1 MPERSVLH
9 VLEEES
15 RLVLPAVPG
24 HLVGQGVAAW
34 RQPVTIDTYLPDPA
48 DRYPAFLENRVYQ
61 GSSGRVYPLPFH
73 ERISPT
79 KVPRSWD
86 AIHLENPWIRLMIL
100 PELGGRIHVGMDTTN
115 GYDFF
120 YRNNVIK
127 PALVGLAGP
136 WISGGV
142 EFNWP
147 QHHRPATFLPVE
159 ATIEHEADGG
169 VTVWC
174 SDHDPFARMKG
185 MHGIRLRPDSSVIEL
200 RARLYNRTD
209 EVQTFLWW
217 ANVAAAVNDDYQSF
231 FPTDVHAVADHAKR
245 AVTAFPAADRPYY
258 GIDYPT
264 RKDTVNPEGA
274 PDGDR
279 IDWYRNIPVPTS
291 YMALGTQ
298 ADFFGGYD
306 HGRRAGFVHWAD
318 HHVAPGKKQWT
329 WGNGA
334 FGKAWDANLTDTD
347 GPYVELMAGV
357 FTDNQPDF
365 TFLAPGETKTFSQ
378 YWYPIQETGP
388 VHEAN
393 LEAAVRLD
401 VIPGARTTAIRV
413 AAAVTRARAATTV
426 RVVGPRGD
434 TLWHVTTDA
443 APDRPI
449 VHAVDLAAV
458 WNPEDLTVVV
468 EQDGDELIAWRPR
481 AHLTSPD
488 LPEPAQE
495 PAAPQDVPSVDELY
509 LTGVHLEQYR
519 HATRSPEPYWLEALR
534 RDEGDYR
541 SHAALAARR
550 YRDGRYAQAEHHLR
564 AALARQTRL
573 NTNPADGETAFRLGQ
588 VLART
593 GRLDEAYEMFGKAQ
607 WNQAWRGAAHL
618 AMARLDA
625 ARGRDRSALD
635 HARSAAGA
643 DPGNL
648 QAQCALAVL
657 LRRVGRDAEAAA
669 VLASAVERDPLD
681 VWTRDLAGLGVAT
694 DAPTLLDVA
703 LEYDSLG
710 SWSDAVRLLEQA
722 ARIEPA
728 LGQVEV
734 RPLVHL
740 HAARILDRAGEGDA
754 AERHRGLARTVPA
767 VHCLASRL
775 DDVDTLQAHVA
786 NHPHDARAWAILG
799 HWLYFQRRHDDA
811 IAAWRTSC
819 ELDPSDPVV
828 WRNRAVA
835 AFNVLADRD
844 AAREHYEQA
853 LAVAPGDPRLVYEL
867 DQLAKRSG
875 ATPEQ
880 RLAFLTRERAAVAA
894 RDDLSVELAQ
904 LHTATGGADAALEL
918 LHSRWFQPWEGG
930 EGQVLSAWDE
940 AHLALARRSLE
951 DGDAEVALEH
961 VRAAL
966 EPVANLGEARH
977 PLANTAQLHLM
988 LGDALAATGDRDG
1001 AIAAWTSA
1009 AGSTGDFRSMAPVE
1023 LSETT
1028 CYAVLAMR
1036 RLGDAVRA
1044 DALVDDLAEH
1054 AERLRSTP
1062 ATVDYFATS
1071 LPTLLLFQDDL
1082 QAAQTTTA
1090 MLLEAQV
1097 AALRG
1102 DRGVAASHLDEV
1114 LVREPGRLRALDLR
1128 RELSGPT
1135 EAESAR

>member
-1 MPERSVLH
+1 MLDD
-9 VLEEES
+9 ES
-15 RLVLPAVPG
+15 RLDLPAVPA
-24 HLVGQGVAAW
+24 HLAGQAVAAW

-79 KVPRSWD
+79 KAPHDWD

-100 PELGGRIHVGMDTTN
+100 PELGGRIHVGMDTSN

-136 WISGGV
+136 WLSGGV

-159 ATIEHEADGG
+159 ASIEHEADGA

-185 MHGIRLRPDSSVIEL
+185 MHGVRLRPDSSVIEL
-200 RARLYNRTD
+200 RARLFNRTD

-258 GIDYPT
+258 GIDY
-264 RKDTVNPEGA
+264 RARLDGEH

-298 ADFFGGYD
+298 DDFFGGYD

-318 HHVAPGKKQWT
+318 HQVAPGKKQWT
-329 WGNGA
+329 WGTGA
-334 FGKAWDANLTDTD
+334 FGRAWDANLTDTD

-388 VHEAN
+388 VHQAN

-401 VIPGARTTAIRV
+401 VTQGT
-413 AAAVTRARAATTV
+413 ATTV
-426 RVVGPRGD
+426 ARVAVAMTQVRVGVAVRLTGPDGA
-434 TLWHVTTDA
+434 TLWQVEVDSG
-443 APDRPI
+443 PDRPI
-449 VHAVDLAAV
+449 VHDVNLDAV
-458 WNPEDLTVVV
+458 WAPEDLTLVV
-468 EQDGDELIAWRPR
+468 EHGGAEVIAWRPR
-481 AHLTSPD
+481 AAHSD
-488 LPEPAQE
+488 LDMPEPAQE
-495 PAAPQDVPSVDELY
+495 PGAPADVPSVDELY
-509 LTGVHLEQYR
+509 LIGVHLDQYR
-519 HATRSPEPYWLEALR
+519 HATRSPEPYWLEAVR

-541 SHAALAARR
+541 SNLALAGRR
-550 YRDGRYAQAEHHLR
+550 YRAGQYAQAEQHLR

-573 NTNPADGETAFRLGQ
+573 NTNPADGEAMFRLGQ

-593 GRLDEAYEMFGKAQ
+593 GRADEAYEAWGKAR
-607 WNQAWRGAAHL
+607 WNQAWRVAALL

-625 ARGRDRSALD
+625 ARGLDAAALD
-635 HARSAAGA
+635 HARAAADA
-643 DPGNL
+643 DPDQL
-648 QAQCALAVL
+648 QAHAVLAAL
-657 LRRVGRDAEAAA
+657 LRRAGRDGEADR
-669 VLASAVERDPLD
+669 VLARSLERDPLD
-681 VWTRDLAGLGVAT
+681 VWTRDLTGMDVSA

-710 SWSDAVRLLEQA
+710 AWRDAVRLLEA
-722 ARIEPA
+722 AAATEPA

-734 RPLVHL
+734 RPLAHL
-740 HAARILDRAGEGDA
+740 HAARILEAAGDHPA
-754 AERHRGLARTVPA
+754 AERQRELARTAPA

-775 DDVDTLQAHVA
+775 DDVDMLQAHVEG
-786 NHPHDARAWAILG
+786 HPDDARAWAILG
-799 HWLYFQRRHDDA
+799 HWLYSQRRHHDA
-811 IAAWRTSC
+811 IAAWCTST

-835 AFNVLADRD
+835 AFNVLADLD
-844 AAREHYEQA
+844 AARQHYETA
-853 LAVAPGDPRLVYEL
+853 LAVAPGDPRLVYER

-875 ATPEQ
+875 STPAE
-880 RLAFLTRERAAVAA
+880 RLAVLEGERSAVDA
-894 RDDLSVELAQ
+894 RDDLTVELAQ
-904 LHTATGGADAALEL
+904 LHTATGRPGVALEL
-918 LHSRWFQPWEGG
+918 LRARRFQPWEGG

-940 AHLALARRSLE
+940 ALLALARRALD
-951 DGDAEVALEH
+951 DGDGWLALEH
-961 VRAAL
+961 VGAAL
-966 EPVANLGEARH
+966 EPVASLGEARH
-977 PLANTAQLHLM
+977 PLANTAQLHLV
-988 LGDALAATGDRDG
+988 LGDALAATGDDG
-1001 AIAAWTSA
+1001 AARIAWSHA
-1009 AGSTGDFRSMAPVE
+1009 ARSTGDFQSMAPVAF
-1023 LSETT
+1023 SEMTY
-1028 CYAVLAMR
+1028 YAVLGSR
-1036 RLGDAVRA
+1036 RLGDDVRA
-1044 DALVDDLAEH
+1044 DALVDGLAAH
-1054 AERLRSTP
+1054 AVMLRSTS

-1090 MLLEAQV
+1090 MLLDAQV
-1097 AALRG
+1097 AALQG
-1102 DRGVAASHLDEV
+1102 DVDAAAAGLDDV
-1114 LVREPGRLRALDLR
+1114 LAREPSRLRALDLR
-1128 RELSGPT
+1128 RELSAG
-1135 EAESAR
+1135 SGR

>member
-1 MPERSVLH
+1 MLD
-9 VLEEES
+9 EES
-15 RLVLPAVPG
+15 RLDLPVVPA

-79 KVPRSWD
+79 KAPHAWD

-136 WISGGV
+136 WLSGGV

-159 ATIEHEADGG
+159 ATIEHEADGA

-200 RARLYNRTD
+200 RARLFNRTD

-258 GIDYPT
+258 GIDYQA
-264 RKDTVNPEGA
+264 RKDDEH

-298 ADFFGGYD
+298 DDFFGGYD

-318 HHVAPGKKQWT
+318 HQVAPGKKQWT

-388 VHEAN
+388 VHQAN

-401 VIPGARTTAIRV
+401 VTPGPATTGVRV
-413 AAAVTRARAATTV
+413 AVAMTQVRAGVAVRLT
-426 RVVGPRGD
+426 GPDGT
-434 TLWHVTTDA
+434 TLWQVKADSG
-443 APDRPI
+443 PDRPI
-449 VHAVDLAAV
+449 VHELHLDAA
-458 WNPEDLTVVV
+458 WAPEDLTLVV
-468 EQDGDELIAWRPR
+468 EHDGDEVIAWRPR
-481 AHLTSPD
+481 VAHSPEM
-488 LPEPAQE
+488 PEPAQE
-495 PAAPQDVPSVDELY
+495 PLAPDDVSSVDELY
-509 LTGVHLEQYR
+509 LIGVHLDQYR
-519 HATRSPEPYWLEALR
+519 HATRSPEPYWLEAVR

-541 SHAALAARR
+541 SNLALAGRR
-550 YRDGRYAQAEHHLR
+550 YRAGQYAEAEQHLR
-564 AALARQTRL
+564 VALARQTGL
-573 NTNPADGETAFRLGQ
+573 NTNPADGEATFRLGQ

-593 GRLDEAYEMFGKAQ
+593 GRTDEAYEMWGKAR
-607 WNQAWRGAAHL
+607 WNHAWRVPALL

-625 ARGRDRSALD
+625 ARGSDRAALD
-635 HARSAAGA
+635 HARAAA
-643 DPGNL
+643 DADADHL
-648 QAQCALAVL
+648 QAHAVL
-657 LRRVGRDAEAAA
+657 TVVLRNAGRAAEADA
-669 VLASAVERDPLD
+669 VLARSLERDPLD
-681 VWTRDLAGLGVAT
+681 VWTRDLAGLPVAA

-710 SWSDAVRLLEQA
+710 AWRDAVRLLESA
-722 ARIEPA
+722 VAVEPA

-734 RPLVHL
+734 RPLAHL
-740 HAARILDRAGEGDA
+740 HAARILEAAGDHVA

-775 DDVDTLQAHVA
+775 DDVDMLRAHVGR
-786 NHPHDARAWAILG
+786 HPDDARAWAILG
-799 HWLYFQRRHDDA
+799 HWLYFQRRHHDA
-811 IAAWRTSC
+811 IAAWRTSA

-835 AFNVLADRD
+835 AFNVLGDAD
-844 AAREHYEQA
+844 AARDHYERA
-853 LAVAPGDPRLVYEL
+853 LEVAPGDPRLVYER

-875 ATPEQ
+875 ALPEE
-880 RLAFLTRERAAVAA
+880 RLAVLAGERSAVDA
-894 RDDLSVELAQ
+894 RDDLIVELAQ
-904 LHTATGGADAALEL
+904 LHTATGGADVALEL
-918 LHSRWFQPWEGG
+918 LLARWFQPWEGG

-940 AHLALARRSLE
+940 ALLALARRALDTG
-951 DGDAEVALEH
+951 DGELALQH

-966 EPVANLGEARH
+966 EPVASLGEARH
-977 PLANTAQLHLM
+977 PLANTAQLYLM
-988 LGDALAATGDRDG
+988 LGDALAATGDG
-1001 AIAAWTSA
+1001 AGATAAWSHA
-1009 AGSTGDFRSMAPVE
+1009 AGSTGDFQSMAPVE
-1023 LSETT
+1023 FSEMTY
-1028 CYAVLAMR
+1028 YAVVATR
-1036 RLGDAVRA
+1036 RLGDHVRA
-1044 DALVDDLAEH
+1044 DALVDGLAEH
-1054 AERLRSTP
+1054 AAALRTTP
-1062 ATVDYFATS
+1062 AKVDYFATS

-1082 QAAQTTTA
+1082 QAAQETTA
-1090 MLLEAQV
+1090 LLLEAQV

-1102 DRGVAASHLDEV
+1102 DLDVAAAGLDDV
-1114 LVREPGRLRALDLR
+1114 LTREPSRLRALDLR
-1128 RELSGPT
+1128 RELSTLPAS
-1135 EAESAR
+1135 EPAQ

>member
-1 MPERSVLH
+1 M
-9 VLEEES
+9 LEEES
-15 RLVLPAVPG
+15 RLDLPAVPA
-24 HLVGQGVAAW
+24 HLHGDGVAAW

-79 KVPRSWD
+79 KSPHSWD

-159 ATIEHEADGG
+159 ATIEHEADGA

-185 MHGIRLRPDSSVIEL
+185 MHGIRLRPSSSVIEL
-200 RARLYNRTD
+200 RARLFNRTD

-258 GIDYPT
+258 GIDYPA
-264 RKDTVNPEGA
+264 RKDTMYPEGA

-291 YMALGTQ
+291 YMALGTR

-318 HHVAPGKKQWT
+318 HQVAPGKKQWT

-401 VIPGARTTAIRV
+401 AVPGTRTTDVRV
-413 AAAVTRARAATTV
+413 AAAVTQVRTGATV
-426 RVVGPRGD
+426 RVIGPDGT
-434 TLWHVTTDA
+434 TLWQVTADA
-443 APDRPI
+443 APNRPI
-449 VHAVDLAAV
+449 VHTGQLPGV
-458 WNPEDLTVVV
+458 WQPEDLTVVV
-468 EQDGDELIAWRPR
+468 EHEGDELLTWRPR
-481 AHLTSPD
+481 AVHASTD
-488 LPEPAQE
+488 MPEPAQE
-495 PAAPQDVPSVDELY
+495 PPAPRDVASVDELY
-509 LTGVHLEQYR
+509 LIGVHLEQYR

-534 RDEGDYR
+534 RDEGDHR
-541 SHAALAARR
+541 SHTALAARR
-550 YRDGRYAQAEHHLR
+550 YRAGQYAEAEHHLR

-573 NTNPADGETAFRLGQ
+573 NTNPGDGETTFRLGQ

-593 GRLDEAYEMFGKAQ
+593 GRPDEAYEMWGKAQ
-607 WNQAWRGAAHL
+607 WSQAWRGAAQL

-643 DPGNL
+643 DPDNL
-648 QAQCALAVL
+648 QAQSVLAVL
-657 LRRVGRDAEAAA
+657 LRRAGRDADAAA
-669 VLASAVERDPLD
+669 VLASSIDRDPLD
-681 VWTRDLAGLGVAT
+681 VWTRDLAGLDVAT

-710 SWSDAVRLLEQA
+710 SWRDAVRLLEA
-722 ARIEPA
+722 AATVEPA

-740 HAARILDRAGEGDA
+740 HAARILDRADEGEA
-754 AERHRGLARTVPA
+754 AERHRELAGKAPA
-767 VHCLASRL
+767 LHCMASRL

-786 NHPHDARAWAILG
+786 NHPQDARAWAILG
-799 HWLYFQRRHDDA
+799 HWLYFQRRHVDA
-811 IAAWRTSC
+811 IAAWRTSAD
-819 ELDPSDPVV
+819 LDPNDPVV
-828 WRNRAVA
+828 WRNLAVA
-835 AFNVLADRD
+835 SFNVLADPG
-844 AAREHYEQA
+844 AAREHYERA
-853 LAVAPGDPRLVYEL
+853 LAVSPGDPRLVYER

-875 ATPEQ
+875 ETPGG
-880 RLAFLTRERAAVAA
+880 RLAVLAGERAAVDA

-904 LHTATGGADAALEL
+904 LHTATGGAEVAVALL
-918 LHSRWFQPWEGG
+918 RARWFQPWEGG

-940 AHLALARRSLE
+940 ALLALARRSLE
-951 DGDAEVALEH
+951 EGDAALALER

-977 PLANTAQLHLM
+977 PLSNTAQLHLM
-988 LGDALAATGDRDG
+988 LGDALAATGDQDG
-1001 AIAAWTSA
+1001 ALAAWSSA
-1009 AGSTGDFRSMAPVE
+1009 ASSTGDFQSMAPVE
-1023 LSETT
+1023 LSEMTY
-1028 CYAVLAMR
+1028 YAVLAMR
-1036 RLGDAVRA
+1036 RLGDEVRA
-1044 DALVDDLAEH
+1044 ETLVDDLAAH
-1054 AERLRSTP
+1054 ATILRSTL

-1097 AALRG
+1097 CALRG
-1102 DRGVAASHLDEV
+1102 EHDDAAAHLDEV
-1114 LVREPGRLRALDLR
+1114 LAREPSRLRALDLR
-1128 RELSGPT
+1128 RELSGPLD
-1135 EAESAR
+1135 AE

>member
-1 MPERSVLH
+1 MLDD
-9 VLEEES
+9 ES
-15 RLVLPAVPG
+15 RLDLPAVPA
-24 HLVGQGVAAW
+24 HLVGQAVAAW
-34 RQPVTIDTYLPDPA
+34 RQPVTIDTYQPDPA

-61 GSSGRVYPLPFH
+61 GSSGSVYPLPFH

-79 KVPRSWD
+79 KAPHGWD

-136 WISGGV
+136 WLSGGV
-142 EFNWP
+142 ELNWP

-159 ATIEHEADGG
+159 ATIEHEADGA

-200 RARLYNRTD
+200 RVRLFNRTD

-258 GIDYPT
+258 GIDYQA
-264 RKDTVNPEGA
+264 RKAGAHPASA
-274 PDGDR
+274 PDPDR

-298 ADFFGGYD
+298 DDFFGGYD

-318 HHVAPGKKQWT
+318 HQVAPGKKQWT
-329 WGNGA
+329 WGTGA

-388 VHEAN
+388 VHQAN

-401 VIPGARTTAIRV
+401 VTPGPASTAVRV
-413 AAAVTRARAATTV
+413 AVAMTQVRAGVAVRLT
-426 RVVGPRGD
+426 GPDGA
-434 TLWHVTTDA
+434 TLWQVEADSG
-443 APDRPI
+443 PDRPI
-449 VHAVDLAAV
+449 VHDLTLDAA
-458 WNPEDLTVVV
+458 WAPEDLTLVV
-468 EQDGDELIAWRPR
+468 EHGGAEVIAWRPR
-481 AHLTSPD
+481 VAHGSPAM
-488 LPEPAQE
+488 PEPAQE
-495 PAAPQDVPSVDELY
+495 PAPPADVPSVDELY
-509 LTGVHLEQYR
+509 LVGVHLDQYR

-541 SHAALAARR
+541 SNLALAARR
-550 YRDGRYAQAEHHLR
+550 YKAGRYAEAEQHLR

-573 NTNPADGETAFRLGQ
+573 NTNPGDGEATFRLGR

-593 GRLDEAYEMFGKAQ
+593 GRPDEAYEAWGKAR
-607 WNQAWRGAAHL
+607 WNQAWCGAALL

-635 HARSAAGA
+635 HARGAAA
-643 DPGNL
+643 DADNL
-648 QAQCALAVL
+648 QAQAVLVVL
-657 LRRVGRDAEAAA
+657 LRRAGRDADADA
-669 VLASAVERDPLD
+669 VLARALDRDPLD
-681 VWTRDLAGLGVAT
+681 VWTRDLAGHDVAT

-710 SWSDAVRLLEQA
+710 LWPDAVRLLEA
-722 ARIEPA
+722 AVEVGPA

-740 HAARILDRAGEGDA
+740 HAARILEAAGEHGDA
-754 AERHRGLARTVPA
+754 DRHRALARTVPA

-775 DDVDTLQAHVA
+775 DDVDMLQAHVER
-786 NHPHDARAWAILG
+786 HPDDARAWAILG
-799 HWLYFQRRHDDA
+799 HWLYFQRRHLDA
-811 IAAWRTSC
+811 IAAWRTST

-835 AFNVLADRD
+835 AFNVLADPA
-844 AAREHYEQA
+844 AARQHYERA
-853 LAVAPGDPRLVYEL
+853 LAVAPGDPRLVYER
-867 DQLAKRSG
+867 DQLAKRS
-875 ATPEQ
+875 AASPEE
-880 RLAFLTRERAAVAA
+880 RLAVLEGERAAVDA
-894 RDDLSVELAQ
+894 RDDLTVELAQ
-904 LHTATGGADAALEL
+904 LHTATGRPEVALEL
-918 LHSRWFQPWEGG
+918 LRARRFQPWEGG

-940 AHLALARRSLE
+940 AHLALARRALD
-951 DGDAEVALEH
+951 DGDGQLALEH
-961 VRAAL
+961 VGAAL
-966 EPVANLGEARH
+966 EPVASLGEARH
-977 PLANTAQLHLM
+977 PLATTAQLHLM
-988 LGDALAATGDRDG
+988 LGDALAATGDDAG
-1001 AIAAWTSA
+1001 ASAAWSRAASA
-1009 AGSTGDFRSMAPVE
+1009 TGDFQSMAPVE
-1023 LSETT
+1023 FSELTY
-1028 CYAVLAMR
+1028 YAVLGSR
-1036 RLGDAVRA
+1036 RLGDDARA
-1044 DALVDDLAEH
+1044 GALVDGLATH
-1054 AERLRSTP
+1054 AVTLRSTP

-1082 QAAQTTTA
+1082 QAAQTTSA

-1102 DRGVAASHLDEV
+1102 DVTAAAAGLEDV
-1114 LVREPGRLRALDLR
+1114 LAREPSRLRALDLR
-1128 RELSGPT
+1128 RELFDPFPL
-1135 EAESAR
+1135 ADQ